1 MSVLSKID
9 FPKFPDLKQLD
20 VKYVGLLALGG
31 LITVRF
37 LFQKTDNLPTVY
49 YPSEKQANFASI
61 AQRAKEGK
69 LPKVFWAKGFYPFD
83 LKSMVVIA
91 DFGVLDRE
99 KYFAPNACV
108 EINMTW
114 HQFTLFEI
122 VQCNQSL
129 IRECDTWIR
138 CSNQQCIV
146 GAFSCD
152 RATNNCI
159 KDY

>member
-9 FPKFPDLKQLD
+9 FPKFPDVKQLD

-37 LFQKTDNLPTVY
+37 LFQKTDKMPTVY

-61 AQRAKEGK
+61 TQRAKEGK

-91 DFGVLDRE
+91 DFGVLEKVFKNPAVSDRITTP
-99 KYFAPNACV
+99 KYAF
-108 EINMTW
+108 I
-114 HQFTLFEI
+114 
-122 VQCNQSL
+122 L
-129 IRECDTWIR
+129 I
-138 CSNQQCIV
+138 SNI
-146 GAFSCD
+146 
-152 RATNNCI
+152 
-159 KDY
+159 